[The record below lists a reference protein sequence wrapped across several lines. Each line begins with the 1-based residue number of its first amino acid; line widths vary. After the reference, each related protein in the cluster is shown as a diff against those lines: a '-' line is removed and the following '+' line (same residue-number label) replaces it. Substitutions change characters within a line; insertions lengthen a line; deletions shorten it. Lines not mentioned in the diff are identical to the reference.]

1 MADSPPP
8 SGEAPQVAPPS
19 SPPPLGEGLGVGAAN
34 SELRTQNSEL
44 VSRAWLL
51 RAAGL
56 GLLLALIAYLVWRGQ
71 LQPADIVRVLGQ
83 ANPALVA
90 LSVGLYF
97 PFVLI
102 KSERWRVLARGL
114 GVRMGLGE
122 AWRLYAVGLGA
133 GAFTPGQAGDL
144 VKAWALQARGQR
156 LGAAV
161 ASSVLD
167 RLFDLAGLAP
177 LAALGLAVFG
187 ADFGGGVGAIALLS
201 LAAVAAVI
209 AVARRDAL
217 LRLVSRRSPVAGRR
231 SPARGQ
237 GSGVRGQGSDDSAGA
252 DPQSAI
258 RNPQSAIELMQHSA
272 LSTQHLAI
280 AAGWT
285 VASFAVST
293 ARVWLL
299 AEAIGLRLDAAQVGG
314 LVGLTTVAALVPVS
328 VSGVGTR
335 DAAMVALLGRLVP
348 DPTTAAAQAVALST
362 LILGLNIAN
371 ALFGYAVWWIEA
383 RSGHTPAPQAQ
394 P

>member
-1 MADSPPP
+1 MIADRSPDP
-8 SGEAPQVAPPS
+8 SPNPSPEGRGE
-19 SPPPLGEGLGVGAAN
+19 LHILN

-44 VSRAWLL
+44 PSGGGGESRTPNSTLNTQHSTLPQGGRRAWLL
-51 RAAGL
+51 RGAGL
-56 GLLLALIAYLVWRGQ
+56 VLLLALIGYLVWRGQ
-71 LQPADIVRVLGQ
+71 LRPADIARVLGQ
-83 ANPALVA
+83 ANPTLVA
-90 LSVGLYF
+90 LSVGFYF

-114 GVRMGLGE
+114 GVVMGMGE
-122 AWRLYAVGLGA
+122 AWRLYAIGLGA

-144 VKAWALQARGQR
+144 VKAWALQARGHR
-156 LGAAV
+156 LGAAI

-187 ADFGGGVGAIALLS
+187 ADFGGGVGAVVLLS

-209 AVARRDAL
+209 VVARRDVL
-217 LRLVSRRSPVAGRR
+217 LRMVGRR
-231 SPARGQ
+231 S
-237 GSGVRGQGSDDSAGA
+237 SGVRGQGSGVGGRGSDAE
-252 DPQSAI
+252 P
-258 RNPQSAIELMQHSA
+258 NPQSLTATQHST
-272 LSTQHLAI
+272 LNTQHSVVPSPTQHSTLNTQHLIVAT
-280 AAGWT
+280 AWT

-293 ARVWLL
+293 VRVWLL

-348 DPTTAAAQAVALST
+348 DPATAAAQAVA
-362 LILGLNIAN
+362 
-371 ALFGYAVWWIEA
+371 
-383 RSGHTPAPQAQ
+383 
-394 P
+394 

>member
-1 MADSPPP
+1 MTANRSPSDP
-8 SGEAPQVAPPS
+8 SPHTSLEA
-19 SPPPLGEGLGVGAAN
+19 GAESHTPN
-34 SELRTQNSEL
+34 SERRTQSAEL
-44 VSRAWLL
+44 PQGGVRAARRAWLL

-56 GLLLALIAYLVWRGQ
+56 GLLSALIGFLVARDQ
-71 LQPADIVRVLGQ
+71 LRPADIVRVLGQ
-83 ANPALVA
+83 ANPLLVA

-97 PFVLI
+97 PFVWI
-102 KSERWRVLARGL
+102 KAERWRILARSL
-114 GVRMGLGE
+114 GVPMSMGE

-144 VKAWALQARGQR
+144 VKAWALQARGHR

-161 ASSVLD
+161 ASSILD

-187 ADFGGGVGAIALLS
+187 AEFGGGVGAVVLLS
-201 LAAVAAVI
+201 VAAIAAVI
-209 AVARRDAL
+209 AVARRDVL
-217 LRLVSRRSPVAGRR
+217 LRIIGRR
-231 SPARGQ
+231 SADDDNGMSA
-237 GSGVRGQGSDDSAGA
+237 SGET
-252 DPQSAI
+252 P
-258 RNPQSAIELMQHSA
+258 NTELRTPNLLVA
-272 LSTQHLAI
+272 TA
-280 AAGWT
+280 WT

-293 ARVWLL
+293 VRVWLL
-299 AEAIGLRLDAAQVGG
+299 AAAIGLRLGAAQVGG

-362 LILGLNIAN
+362 LILGLNVAN

-383 RSGHTPAPQAQ
+383 RTGRAPAPQAH